1 MWIDYVNRRRCFV
14 LVKYAECDLIY
25 MEWVNKIQI
34 KSNVSVESICS
45 DFSNKYLVEYS
56 HYYSIF
62 ILNPSNTYLG
72 LRCEAILYI
81 FA

>member
-45 DFSNKYLVEYS
+45 DFSNKYLVEFWLHIRIIIRYS
-56 HYYSIF
+56 Y
-62 ILNPSNTYLG
+62 
-72 LRCEAILYI
+72 
-81 FA
+81 